1 MNAGEEK
8 FAQTEPLN
16 EDRNNDYSNDVDELG
31 KEAGLEMSD
40 DAELGLKDKLEE
52 RDNNRLD
59 LDSTSK
65 TLGENRKE

>member
-16 EDRNNDYSNDVDELG
+16 ENRENDYSNDVDQLG

-40 DAELGLKDKLEE
+40 NDELGLKDKLEE
-52 RDNNRLD
+52 RDDNRLD

-65 TLGENRKE
+65 TSGESRKE